1 MQMTIDEVKRAAKR
15 EDFRAGVQ
23 MRMLMPRLSVRV
35 TRWVVAHTRLQPNTI
50 TLVSLTIGLTVLAGP
65 VSTVTARAAE
75 QLLDRNAYVRAVL
88 GQGALRAGR

>member
-1 MQMTIDEVKRAAKR
+1 VSLLTVLSMARLWEESFWKPAA
-15 EDFRAGVQ
+15 ASTSSSVAQ
-23 MRMLMPRLSVRV
+23 PRLG
-35 TRWVVAHTRLQPNTI
+35 VAILTPI
-50 TLVSLTIGLTVLAGP
+50 AFLVSLTIGLTVLAGP